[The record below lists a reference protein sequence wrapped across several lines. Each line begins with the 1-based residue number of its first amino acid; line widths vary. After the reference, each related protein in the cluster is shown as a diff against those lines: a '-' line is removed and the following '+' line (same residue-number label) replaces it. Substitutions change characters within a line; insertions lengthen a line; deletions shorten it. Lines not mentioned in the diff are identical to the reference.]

1 MYFVSMRVKDWNTS
15 TFLNICLKSN
25 MVRFNHLIYLA
36 AFSFVAETTP
46 VPDRPSSH
54 VNITHKNFVAPR
66 SVWSAQSLDDAIKTH
81 WQRQAGGL
89 KNAPQQITEAKK
101 IKFLDDLSGNKIPL
115 ISLDCENADTT
126 EAYKG
131 KYYGVCMNYLW
142 WRYVLQ
148 PARYLTRDSKRE
160 TRNCDHTTKE
170 RSIKT
175 NAPPGYV
182 LLHRGEKGSNTVR
195 RKLGGFK
202 SHIPCSKSR
211 ANTNT
216 FLLHGKESSQEEFPM
231 ALMEEGGRY
240 TPSSGLI
247 GATRVA
253 SGVDRSP
260 VFRCIDAKENSSQHK
275 LSKKLFVVPYR

>member
-1 MYFVSMRVKDWNTS
+1 MVNPKYLVHYGLIFSLVNSSPIPDETLPH
-15 TFLNICLKSN
+15 LNKTYGGDLVTRSIWSKS
-25 MVRFNHLIYLA
+25 
-36 AFSFVAETTP
+36 S
-46 VPDRPSSH
+46 PDA
-54 VNITHKNFVAPR
+54 V
-66 SVWSAQSLDDAIKTH
+66 IKKH
-81 WQRQAGGL
+81 WAGQAGALPGTQGHIAVGDKEMFL
-89 KNAPQQITEAKK
+89 K
-101 IKFLDDLSGNKIPL
+101 DLNNNYVPL
-115 ISLDCENADTT
+115 ISLDCENADATD
-126 EAYKG
+126 AYKG

-202 SHIPCSKSR
+202 SRIPCSKSR

-216 FLLHGKESSQEEFPM
+216 FLLHDKETSQEEFPM

-240 TPSSGLI
+240 TPSNGLI
-247 GATRVA
+247 GTTRVA

-260 VFRCIDAKENSSQHK
+260 VFRCIDQKENSSQYK
-275 LSKKLFVVPYR
+275 RSKKLFDVPYR